1 MAWFRRGM
9 KNVFTR
15 FLQLLEVPHTS
26 EYSDRFYREYPYK
39 DSLFG
44 LSRML
49 SDYGVDNLA
58 LRLDRDASELSELEA
73 PFIAFANNEF
83 VLVEKLSSA
92 RVSYYWRG
100 KSIEL
105 PIEDFLTAWSGVVL
119 LAEKTG
125 HSKEPGY
132 GEHLKT
138 EWFDRGEKLIF
149 FAVLLFLLFV
159 SFFSNEQFP
168 AVYLVLSSVFNLA
181 GLYVSWSLLL
191 KQTGM
196 QTEFGD
202 KVCSLFKKSSY
213 NDVLSTPAAKLFGI
227 VGWSEIGVSYFISN
241 LLLLHCA
248 GSLAGYYVLASVMA
262 LPFTVWSFCYQKFKI
277 RIWCPL
283 CLVVLG
289 ILWANFS
296 VNVLCDIRMADMTGI
311 PLLLAGCVYL
321 LPLLSVDIL
330 CRMFYRNSSMED
342 AQYKLNSLKANKDVF
357 NALLQKGEKYPVD
370 QSVSSVCWGNKEAWD
385 TITVITNPHCDPCAA
400 LHRKLDRLLEKG
412 RDKFFIRYVFTSFN
426 EPLSISAK
434 FLIYSYLKHD
444 EATFLAILDK
454 WYEEGKYRKESFF
467 REYGFE
473 PDRQVDEEYARH
485 YDFVMKNKIRS
496 TPTILFNGHKKPDEY
511 MLEDLL
517 HIV

>member
-1 MAWFRRGM
+1 MVWFRRGM

-15 FLQLLEVPHTS
+15 FLQLLEVPHTL

-39 DSLFG
+39 NSLFG

-49 SDYGVDNLA
+49 SDYRVDNLA
-58 LRLDRDASELSELEA
+58 LRLNRTVSELSELEA

-105 PIEDFLTAWSGVVL
+105 PIEDFLKTWSGVVL
-119 LAEKTG
+119 LAEKTE

-132 GEHLKT
+132 REHLKT

-159 SFFSNEQFP
+159 SFFSNERFS

-181 GLYVSWSLLL
+181 GLYASWSLLL
-191 KQTGM
+191 KQAGM

-202 KVCSLFKKSSY
+202 KVCSLFKKSSC
-213 NDVLSTPAAKLFGI
+213 NDILSTPAAKLFGI
-227 VGWSEIGVSYFISN
+227 VGLSEIGVSYFISSV
-241 LLLLHCA
+241 LILHCA
-248 GSLAGYYVLASVMA
+248 SSLASYYVLASVMA

-277 RIWCPL
+277 RFWCPL

-289 ILWANFS
+289 ILWVNFS
-296 VNVLCDIRMADMTGI
+296 VNVLCDIRMADISGK
-311 PLLLAGCVYL
+311 PLLLAGCAYL
-321 LPLLSVDIL
+321 LPLLFVNIL
-330 CRMFYRNSSMED
+330 CRMFYRNSGMED
-342 AQYKLNSLKANKDVF
+342 AQYKLNSLKANRVVF
-357 NALLQKGEKYPVD
+357 NALLQKNEKYMVD
-370 QSVSSVCWGNKEAWD
+370 RSVSAVCWGNREASD
-385 TITVITNPHCDPCAA
+385 MITVITNPHCDPCAA
-400 LHRKLDRLLEKG
+400 LHRNLEQFMEKG
-412 RDKFFIRYVFTSFN
+412 GNKFCIQYVFTSFN

-434 FLIYSYLKHD
+434 FLIYSYLKHN
-444 EATFLAILDK
+444 EVSFLSILDR
-454 WYEEGKYRKESFF
+454 WYKEGKYKKEAFF
-467 REYGFE
+467 QECGFGS
-473 PDRQVDEEYARH
+473 DLRVDEEYARH

-496 TPTILFNGHKKPDEY
+496 TPTILFNGYKKPDEY
-511 MLEDLL
+511 MLEDML